1 MKNAFQIFKYKQIP
15 VYIKYWFLLLLLFV
29 PPVEMISLFI
39 GILVHELSH
48 ALEAKKLGY
57 KTDYVFIDVLYGGA
71 LVDSNHKYNNL
82 HAIKIALA
90 GPLSNLVLAG
100 IGFLATSLIYFQF
113 GEIKMMEY
121 TSIFTLI
128 NLLLGA
134 FNLLPIYPLDGGRI
148 SKGILNLFYNRKKSR
163 RINSIISLFTLVIV
177 IILSIYYQLWITL
190 IFSLIF
196 LIVAYTEWQKD

>member
-15 VYIKYWFLLLLLFV
+15 VYIKYWFLLLLIFI
-29 PPVEMISLFI
+29 PPIKMISLFI

-48 ALEAKKLGY
+48 ALKAKKLGY

-71 LVDSNHKYNNL
+71 LVDSNHRYNNL

-90 GPLSNLVLAG
+90 GPLSNLMLAG
-100 IGFLATSLIYFQF
+100 IGFLATSFIYFQF

-128 NLLLGA
+128 NLLLGVG
-134 FNLLPIYPLDGGRI
+134 NLLPIYPLDGGRI
-148 SKGILNLFYNRKKSR
+148 SKGILNLFYSRKKSR
-163 RINSIISLFTLVIV
+163 RINSIISIITSLVIITIS
-177 IILSIYYQLWITL
+177 IIYSLWL
-190 IFSLIF
+190 MLFFSSIF
-196 LIVAYTEWQKD
+196 LIVAYTEWKKD